1 MRLTEGEKAREFQ
14 VKDLSGNEVSLRDY
28 QGKRLM
34 LSFYRYA
41 SCPLCNL
48 RVHELAEN
56 HDSLKERGLNMLAFF
71 QSPEESIRR
80 YVGRQDPPFRIVADP
95 DRKVYRMYG
104 VEPSWAGFLKGSLR
118 VSSMIAAA
126 GKGFLPGKME
136 GDKAMIPADFLIGPD
151 LTVERAYYGADIGDH
166 MPMQDIVAWLSSSKT
181 E

>member
-1 MRLTEGEKAREFQ
+1 MRLTAGEKAREFR

-28 QGKRLM
+28 HGGRLM

-48 RVHELAEN
+48 RVHELAG
-56 HDSLKERGLNMLAFF
+56 HYDSMKEKGLHMLAFF

-80 YVGRQDPPFRIVADP
+80 YVGRQAPPFRIVADP
-95 DRKVYRMYG
+95 ERKVYRMYG

-136 GDKAMIPADFLIGPD
+136 GEKAMIPADFLIGPD

-166 MPMQDIVAWLSSSKT
+166 MPLEEIKAWLTSSKSA
-181 E
+181 